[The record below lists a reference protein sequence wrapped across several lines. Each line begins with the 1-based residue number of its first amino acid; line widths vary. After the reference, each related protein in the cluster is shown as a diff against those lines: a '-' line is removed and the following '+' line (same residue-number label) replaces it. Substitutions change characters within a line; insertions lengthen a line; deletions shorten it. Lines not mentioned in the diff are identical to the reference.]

1 MSRRKRAL
9 IVALWFLLAL
19 LAAWATRAMWAYQ
32 GYSGSHVVVVI
43 PQGAGARSVAGAL
56 HEVGV
61 IRSGVFFNLLLQM
74 SASTALLHAGEYRF
88 EGPLTPMAVRR
99 RLMDGD
105 VLLHAVTI
113 PEGFRAAQIF
123 DLLVKRGLGS
133 REGFERAWRRVEL
146 LQGLDDSAED
156 LEGYLYPDTYHVPR
170 FLPEGEILQ
179 GMVQRFVTEFGEA
192 EHRRARALGLSVR
205 QVITLASMVE
215 RETSVPDE
223 RSLIS
228 SVFHNRL
235 RRGMLLQC
243 DPTVIYALERSG
255 QYEGR
260 LTRKGLQ
267 FDSPYNTYLYPGL
280 PPGPIASPGMESVQ
294 ATLHPADSDYLYFV
308 SMNTGRHHFSRSL
321 DEHSRAVSRYQ
332 RRGRRR

>member
-1 MSRRKRAL
+1 MSRQKRTL
-9 IVALWFLLAL
+9 VLVLSSLLVL
-19 LAAWATRAMWAYQ
+19 VAAWATHAMWAYQ

-43 PQGAGARSVAGAL
+43 PPGAGAHSVAGAL

-61 IRSGVFFNLLLQM
+61 IRSRVFFNLLLQV
-74 SASTALLHAGEYRF
+74 SASTAALHAGEYRF
-88 EGPLTPMAVRR
+88 EGLLTPMAVRR
-99 RLMDGD
+99 SLVAGD
-105 VLLHAVTI
+105 VLLHPVTV
-113 PEGFRAAQIF
+113 PEGLRAAQIF
-123 DLLVKRGLGS
+123 DLFVSRGLGT

-146 LQGLDDSAED
+146 LQGLDDEAGD
-156 LEGYLYPDTYHVPR
+156 LEGYLYPDTYQVPR
-170 FLPEGEILQ
+170 LLPEEEILQ
-179 GMVQRFVTEFGEA
+179 GMVKRFVAEFGEQ
-192 EHRRARALGLSVR
+192 ERQRARALGLTVR

-223 RSLIS
+223 RSLVS

-243 DPTVIYALERSG
+243 DPTVIYALQRSG

-267 FDSPYNTYLYPGL
+267 FDSPYNTYLYRGL
-280 PPGPIASPGMESVQ
+280 PPGPIASPGMESIH

-308 SMNTGRHHFSRSL
+308 AMNTGKHHFSRSL
-321 DEHSRAVSRYQ
+321 NEHKRAVSRYQ
-332 RRGRRR
+332 R